1 MKSIN
6 FNTGVKRYAINGDES
21 NVVSVNVNDVNLPKR
36 IGECQAEL
44 DAIQAEFNAIG
55 NPTPEQVAEYDERI
69 KKMLDYA
76 FNTDISAHAFGGMNC
91 LSPTDD
97 NEILCIGFLNAFL
110 PLVMEDIK
118 KFSKNLK
125 PQVSKKVEA
134 YTTFDELVP
143 ERKQPVSLDS
153 LNDKQRAYLES
164 LA

>member
-6 FNTGVKRYAINGDES
+6 FNTGVKQYAINGDE
-21 NVVSVNVNDVNLPKR
+21 NNAVSVNINDVNLPKR

-44 DAIQAEFNAIG
+44 DAIQAEFKAIG
-55 NPTPEQVAEYDERI
+55 TPTVEQMAEYDERI

-76 FNTDISAHAFGGMNC
+76 FNTDISERVFGSMNC
-91 LSPTDD
+91 LSPTED
-97 NEILCIGFLNAFL
+97 NEILCVGFLNAFL

-125 PQVSKKVEA
+125 PGVSKKVEA
-134 YTTFDELVP
+134 YTTFDEP
-143 ERKQPVSLDS
+143 IPKKKQAVSLAS
-153 LNDKQRAYLES
+153 LNDKQIAYLQS